1 MAGHTPTKWVT
12 SILIITALLV
22 CFLAF
27 TDSFLLDND
36 VTYMNRTW
44 ANLSQTVEDI
54 ASPNSSQVTS
64 IYSNVN
70 ESLESWED
78 AETVTYGALS
88 YWDKMIKSL
97 AIAFRTLTGIG
108 DIASSVATPAGEA
121 TGLTDSPA
129 GQSLI
134 FILMS
139 CLAISI
145 IFMILRAM
153 TGRDL

>member
-12 SILIITALLV
+12 SILVICALMV
-22 CFLAF
+22 CFLTF
-27 TDSFLLDND
+27 TDSFLIEND

-54 ASPNSSQVTS
+54 ASPDSAVVNS
-64 IYSNVN
+64 IYENAN
-70 ESLESWED
+70 GSLTSWED
-78 AETVTYGALS
+78 AETVSYGALS

-97 AIAFRTLTGIG
+97 GIAFRTLTGIG
-108 DIASSVATPAGEA
+108 DIASSIATPAGEA
-121 TGLTDSPA
+121 TGLSDSGA
-129 GQSLI
+129 GQALI
-134 FILMS
+134 WILMT